1 MNVVDFYAYQIIIL
15 LVAGLLI
22 LRTILH
28 VLSGK
33 KKFHDLIV
41 AIIIWGAFA
50 ALALF
55 PNLSN
60 SIAHI
65 LGFELGINFILTITT
80 IILFAAVVMLIKKTE
95 KNASETTKLVREI
108 ALREVKL
115 N

>member
-1 MNVVDFYAYQIIIL
+1 MNVIDFYAYQIVIL
-15 LVAGLLI
+15 IVAGLLI
-22 LRTILH
+22 LRTVLQI
-28 VLSGK
+28 LSGK
-33 KKFHDLIV
+33 KKFHDLVV
-41 AIIIWGAFA
+41 AVLIWGAFA

-95 KNASETTKLVREI
+95 KSASDTTKLVR
-108 ALREVKL
+108 ALALKELKS
-115 N
+115 